1 MMRKSQTA
9 LSYAVQPAVVIRLLG
24 QILLILAVLALAP
37 LLVSLLFGEYQFS
50 QRYAIVIVF
59 SLLLALPTRYV
70 RTREQIQ
77 ANEALVIVALAFLL
91 APLLMLYPMSSA
103 GIPLIDAVFEAVSA
117 VTTTGLSTLAAVED
131 KPRTFLF
138 ARAWAQWY
146 GGLGIVVF
154 SIALLMRN
162 QLAARRLTATTGSDS
177 LVVTTA
183 GVYARRMLL
192 VYVALT
198 AGGFC
203 ALLLLTGSVFDS
215 LLHALAAIS
224 TGGFSPFADSL
235 AAYPAWSARFAV
247 LLIALLGAVPLPLY
261 YLARHEGWRHLFFD
275 VEVRALLALVLV
287 AAGALTLCLHYSAG
301 MDWAASAGHGLL
313 QSLSAQSTA
322 GFSSLD
328 IAALDDTSKIVL
340 ILSMFVGGGAGS
352 TAGGIKL
359 LRLLIAL
366 RLLQLLL
373 LRSTQPAHAV
383 AHLELEGRVVAN
395 EDIQNALLLILLF
408 AAVIVLSWLAFVLCG
423 YPALDSLF
431 EVVSATGTVGL
442 STGIASAALEPGLKL
457 LLCVDMLLG
466 RIEIIALLVVLYHRT
481 WFGRRNS

>member
-1 MMRKSQTA
+1 MMRNSQTA
-9 LSYAVQPAVVIRLLG
+9 LSYAVQPAVIIRFLG
-24 QILLILAVLALAP
+24 EILLILAVLALAP
-37 LLVSLLFGEYQFS
+37 LLVSLLFEEYQFS
-50 QRYAIVIVF
+50 QRYAVVIVL
-59 SLLLALPTRYV
+59 SLLLALPTRYL

-91 APLLMLYPMSSA
+91 APLLMLYPLSSA
-103 GIPLIDAVFEAVSA
+103 GSPLIDTLFESVSA
-117 VTTTGLSTLAAVED
+117 VTTTGLSTLATIED

-138 ARAWAQWY
+138 ARAWGQWY

-154 SIALLMRN
+154 SIALLMPN

-177 LVVTTA
+177 LVTTA
-183 GVYARRMLL
+183 GVYARRMLRIYL
-192 VYVALT
+192 ALT
-198 AGGFC
+198 VGGFC
-203 ALLLLTGSVFDS
+203 ALLLLTGSAFDS
-215 LLHALAAIS
+215 LLHTLAAIS
-224 TGGFSPFADSL
+224 TGGFSPYADSL
-235 AAYPAWSARFAV
+235 AAYPAWSARLTV

-261 YLARHEGWRHLFFD
+261 YLARHEGWRRLFLD
-275 VEVRALLALVLV
+275 VEVRALLALVLL
-287 AAGALTLCLHYSAG
+287 AAGSLTLCLHYATG

-322 GFSSLD
+322 GFSSVD
-328 IAALDDTSKIVL
+328 IATLDDTSKIVL

-366 RLLQLLL
+366 RLLQQLL

-408 AAVIVLSWLAFVLCG
+408 TAVIVVSWLAFVACG
-423 YPALDSLF
+423 YPVLDSLF

-442 STGIASAALEPGLKL
+442 SSGLTSTALEPGLKL
-457 LLCVDMLLG
+457 LLCADMLLG
-466 RIEIIALLVVLYHRT
+466 RIEIIALVVVLYHRT
-481 WFGRRNS
+481 WFGRRNP

>member
-9 LSYAVQPAVVIRLLG
+9 LSYAVQPAVIIHYLG

-37 LLVSLLFGEYQFS
+37 LLVSLLFREYQFS
-50 QRYAIVIVF
+50 ERYAVVIVL
-59 SLLLALPTRYV
+59 SLLLALPARYL
-70 RTREQIQ
+70 RAREQIQ

-91 APLLMLYPMSSA
+91 APLLMLYPLSSA
-103 GIPLIDAVFEAVSA
+103 GISLIDTAFEAVSA
-117 VTTTGLSTLAAVED
+117 VTTTGLSTLETVAD

-146 GGLGIVVF
+146 GGLGIIVF

-177 LVVTTA
+177 LVTTA
-183 GVYARRMLL
+183 GVYARRMLW
-192 VYVALT
+192 VYLALT
-198 AGGFC
+198 IGGFC
-203 ALLLLTGSVFDS
+203 VLLVLTGSVFDS

-224 TGGFSPFADSL
+224 TGGFSPFDNSL

-261 YLARHEGWRHLFFD
+261 YLARHEGWRHLFLD
-275 VEVRALLALVLV
+275 VEVRTLLALVLV
-287 AAGALTLCLHYSAG
+287 VTGLLTLSLHHASG
-301 MDWAASAGHGLL
+301 MDWATSAGHGLL

-328 IAALDDTSKIVL
+328 IAALDDSSKIVL

-373 LRSTQPAHAV
+373 LRSTLPAHAV
-383 AHLELEGRVVAN
+383 AHLELEDRVVAN

-408 AAVIVLSWLAFVLCG
+408 AAVIVLSWLVFVACG

-442 STGIASAALEPGLKL
+442 SAGITSTALEPGLKL
-457 LLCVDMLLG
+457 LLCANMLLG
-466 RIEIIALLVVLYHRT
+466 RIEIIALVVVLYHRT
-481 WFGRRNS
+481 WFGRRNP